1 MANEYLTVQQAQY
14 LLSKW
19 KTEAD
24 STYAPKAS
32 PSFTGA
38 ISATGTLSLGDAS
51 TVTSWLS
58 ALGLNNSASS
68 KDGSATTCSNN
79 TDTTLCNTGSLA
91 AGTYILKATAQ
102 FATNATGYRMLFFA
116 TSTSGSQINRYARVI
131 GAAANGTYTEKELVY
146 IATISAATT
155 FYLRARQTSGGNL
168 SVTGGIQILKIH

>member
-1 MANEYLTVQQAQY
+1 MANQYLTVQQAQY

-38 ISATGTLSLGDAS
+38 ISATGTLSLGNAT
-51 TVTSWLS
+51 TVSSWLS

-79 TDTTLCNTGSLA
+79 TDTTLCNTGSLS
-91 AGTYILKATAQ
+91 AGTYILKGRAQ
-102 FATNATGYRMLFFA
+102 FATNATGYRQLFFA
-116 TSTSGSQINRYARVI
+116 TSTSGSNINRYARVI
-131 GAAANGTYTEKELVY
+131 YAAASGTYTEVELTY
-146 IATISAATT
+146 LATISAATT
-155 FYLRARQTSGGNL
+155 FYLRAHHTAGTSL